1 MTADEEVV
9 LDVPTLAK
17 NYKIYIV
24 RGTAMAT
31 DNNHYAYGVDT
42 AGDRR
47 SMLYIKDLSNGTLAK
62 EVISNTSG
70 NYVWANDGKNIYYV
84 LNDPTVRAYKV
95 MRHKLGSDPSGDEE
109 IYTERD
115 STYRVGLSKSR
126 NNRYIFIHS
135 ESNNITEASYLD
147 ANNPEAKPII
157 IQARTPN
164 LEYSVDYYEGS
175 VFHIRT
181 NKNAKNFKLVT
192 APIANPGMANWKDVI
207 PGSDRSYLENF
218 TILKD
223 YYLVQAKE
231 NGLTQIKIFDR
242 KNNKWKA
249 VNFGE
254 EDYVASMYLAT
265 DDYATDSI
273 RYYFT
278 SPATPGSEYKYNL
291 KTGDKV
297 LLKRQQVGGGFDP
310 SLYQTKRIWS
320 TSRDGV
326 KVPVSIVYRKDK
338 FKGDGSN
345 PLFLF
350 AYGSYGANSYPFFNG
365 SAISLLDRG
374 ITYAIAYIR
383 GGQEMGRDWFEQGRI
398 MNKKNTFNDF
408 VDAAQNLVNEKYTA
422 PDHLFANGGSAGGM
436 LMGAVTTMRPDLFK
450 GVIAEV
456 PWIDVLTDMFN
467 TDLPLTTLEYD
478 QWGDPNKK
486 EHYDYM
492 LSWSPLDNV
501 KPAKYPAIF
510 ATGGL
515 NDTQVPYFSP
525 AKWVAKVRENNLGNN
540 PVLFK
545 VNMGAGHVGESGRF
559 ERQKLTALKYAFV
572 LDLLGWNEQTQTFN
586 NKSF

>member
-223 YYLVQAKE
+223 YYLMQAKE

-326 KVPVSIVYRKDK
+326 KVPVFIVYRKDK

-350 AYGSYGANSYPFFNG
+350 AYGSYGANSDPFFNG

-374 ITYAIAYIR
+374 ITYAIAHIR

-436 LMGAVTTMRPDLFK
+436 LMGADTNMRPDLFK

-456 PWIDVLTDMFN
+456 PWMDVLTDMFN